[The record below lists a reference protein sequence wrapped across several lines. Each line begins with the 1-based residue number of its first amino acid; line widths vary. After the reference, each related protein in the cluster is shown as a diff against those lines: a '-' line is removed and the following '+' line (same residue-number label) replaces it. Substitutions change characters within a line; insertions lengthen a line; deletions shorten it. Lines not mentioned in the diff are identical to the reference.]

1 MRKLTL
7 LVTAL
12 LLLAAGSAGCRHAD
26 EMRGHIKEAGGVLR
40 DSRAEVQ
47 KFFLHER
54 HAMVKA
60 RQIALLPILA
70 QRREGFDKAFMA
82 AAKGLAQGKKISK
95 EYEAGD
101 KDKPAVDAWY
111 VYARGLF
118 QAVEDA
124 LNVLECVIPP
134 SYGEMLDK
142 WPPLPAEARPV
153 GN

>member
-1 MRKLTL
+1 MRKLI
-7 LVTAL
+7 
-12 LLLAAGSAGCRHAD
+12 LLAVFVLASLAISGCRHAD

-54 HAMVKA
+54 HALVKA
-60 RQIALLPILA
+60 RKITLLPILA
-70 QRREGFDKAFMA
+70 QRREGFDKAFHA
-82 AAKGLAQGKKISK
+82 AAVGLAQGKKISK

-142 WPPLPAEARPV
+142 WPPLPAEARPI